1 MAIINQ
7 ITFKNGIDANNAKRY
22 LVKYSFD
29 NLTKSG
35 DTVTWGSDYEA
46 SNIEVEDLADDLK
59 LKMFYTY
66 ADEDNHNYC
75 GYMMYDR
82 GELAESST
90 FEDADKVQFLQICNY
105 MGLDI
110 ADSYYDDYSNSDI
123 GADILQDKADD
134 FLLG

>member
-59 LKMFYTY
+59 LKMFLSLI
-66 ADEDNHNYC
+66 H
-75 GYMMYDR
+75 
-82 GELAESST
+82 
-90 FEDADKVQFLQICNY
+90 I
-105 MGLDI
+105 
-110 ADSYYDDYSNSDI
+110 
-123 GADILQDKADD
+123 
-134 FLLG
+134 